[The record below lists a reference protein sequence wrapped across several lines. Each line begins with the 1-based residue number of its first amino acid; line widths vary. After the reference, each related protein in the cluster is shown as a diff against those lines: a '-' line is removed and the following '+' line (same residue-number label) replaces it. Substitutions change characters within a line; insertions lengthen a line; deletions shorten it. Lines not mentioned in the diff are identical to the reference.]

1 MNLELEA
8 GLTIEIL
15 QLKRLACH
23 RINDP
28 QHDLCGEGSDC
39 DRLHVEI
46 VLWLVREL
54 PQK

>member
-15 QLKRLACH
+15 QFKRLACH
-23 RINDP
+23 RIYDP
-28 QHDLCGEGSDC
+28 QHDLCGKCSDC
-39 DRLHVEI
+39 NRLHVE
-46 VLWLVREL
+46 VMLWPVGEL